1 MNLEGTETARS
12 LMKAFAGES
21 QARNRYTFYAQVARK
36 EGLIQV
42 ASIFN
47 VTASNEEA
55 HAKEFFKAM
64 NEGNLNQRT
73 VDIAADFPVALNDT
87 VVNLESAAQGEHEE
101 HAELYPE
108 FARIAAEEGF
118 PGISKLFSNIA
129 TIEKDHEE
137 RFLAFRDL
145 VQKDQLLKKDIEV
158 AWICS
163 VCGFVHV
170 GTEPPKVCPVCK
182 HEKGYYQVN
191 FKSY

>member
-42 ASIFN
+42 ASIFT

-73 VDIAADFPVALNDT
+73 VDIAARRTRRAV
-87 VVNLESAAQGEHEE
+87 S
-101 HAELYPE
+101 
-108 FARIAAEEGF
+108 
-118 PGISKLFSNIA
+118 GICKNRGRRRFSG
-129 TIEKDHEE
+129 
-137 RFLAFRDL
+137 DL
-145 VQKDQLLKKDIEV
+145 Q
-158 AWICS
+158 A
-163 VCGFVHV
+163 VH
-170 GTEPPKVCPVCK
+170 KYR
-182 HEKGYYQVN
+182 HN
-191 FKSY
+191 

>member
-21 QARNRYTFYAQVARK
+21 QARNRYTFYAQVAHK
-36 EGLIQV
+36 EGLIQIED
-42 ASIFN
+42 IFK

-73 VDIAADFPVALNDT
+73 VDIGADFPVALNDT
-87 VVNLESAAQGEHEE
+87 LTNLESAAQGEHEE
-101 HAELYPE
+101 HAKLYPE

-118 PGISKLFSNIA
+118 PGISRLFANIT
-129 TIEKDHEE
+129 TIEQDHEE

-145 VQKDQLLKKDIEV
+145 LQKDQLLKKDIEV

-170 GTEPPKVCPVCK
+170 GNEPPKVCPVCK

-191 FKSY
+191 IKSY